1 MAAPGTDLMKVS
13 DAQDIVDEGTSHVES
28 DEGTMAELRSLL
40 LGPAEAQLA
49 EVHERLLDPQRQ
61 VEEVSRV
68 LPDAIAVR
76 SRQDDD
82 LTTALAPTVSA
93 ALEYSVRKN
102 PQPLADAIF
111 PIMGTAIRKAIA
123 SALSGMEQSFNQTL
137 AHSMSARGLAW
148 RWEALRTGRPFSEV
162 VLLHTLLFR
171 VEQVFLIHQ
180 ETGLLLRHVSAANA
194 DVQDADM
201 VSGMLTAIQDFVRDS
216 FITRQGEQ
224 LETLQVG
231 ELNVWIEP
239 GPQAILAGVIRGN
252 APQQLREIF
261 QETIEKIHLQY
272 GIELKKFSGDAAP
285 FAGTQPLLEDC
296 LQSGYDL
303 EKQKVSAGRKLTP
316 VKVVLGIVLIAIA
329 VWGFFWLRERRRW
342 DAYVEKLRSEPG
354 IVVTDTGIQGG
365 KRFVSGLRDP
375 LSRDPAMMI
384 QDTGLDSQSV
394 VERWQPFQALTPD
407 FVLARARKSL
417 EPPTTVRLNFTDGV
431 LEAEG
436 FAPHQ
441 WVLDTRRVARLLPGV
456 SQFREDKLFD
466 LVRIENPLLMFDVNQ
481 TQIRSDQQG
490 TLDQLLSEIS
500 HLRQLAGEKKVK
512 LEITGHAD
520 GSGTESQN
528 STLSQGRADT
538 VAALLKA
545 SLPAWPN
552 LTIATVGSKEKLR
565 EEVTEADR
573 ATNRSVTLKVIVTD
587 TN

>member
-1 MAAPGTDLMKVS
+1 MSASGTDLMKVS
-13 DAQDIVDEGTSHVES
+13 DAKDIADEDASPVES

-40 LGPAEAQLA
+40 LGPAEKQLA

-68 LPDAIAVR
+68 LPDAISVR
-76 SRQDDD
+76 SRQDED
-82 LTTALAPTVSA
+82 LTSALAPTVSS

-111 PIMGTAIRKAIA
+111 PIMGPAIRKAIA
-123 SALSGMEQSFNQTL
+123 SALSGMAQSFNQTL

-148 RWEALRTGRPFSEV
+148 RWEAIKTGRPFSEV

-216 FITRQGEQ
+216 FSTRAGEK

-231 ELNVWIEP
+231 ELNVWIEQ
-239 GPQAILAGVIRGN
+239 GPHAILAGVIRGN
-252 APQQLREIF
+252 APQQLREVF
-261 QETIEKIHLQY
+261 QETLEKIHLQF
-272 GIELKKFSGDAAP
+272 GPALQKFSGDATP
-285 FAGTQPLLEDC
+285 FVGTQPLLEDC

-303 EKQKVSAGRKLTP
+303 EKQKVSAGRRLTP
-316 VKVVLGIVLIAIA
+316 VRVVLGLALIGLLI
-329 VWGFFWLRERRRW
+329 WGFFWLRERRRW
-342 DAYVEKLRSEPG
+342 DAYVEKLRNEPG
-354 IVVTDTGIQGG
+354 IVVTDTGIQDG
-365 KRFVSGLRDP
+365 KRFVGGLRDP
-375 LSRDPAMMI
+375 LSRDPANLI

-394 VERWQPFQALTPD
+394 VARWQPFQAMSPD
-407 FVLARARKSL
+407 FILARAMKLL
-417 EPPTTVRLNFTDGV
+417 EPPATVTLKLTDGV

-441 WVLDTRRVARLLPGV
+441 WILDTRRVARLLPGV

-481 TQIRSDQQG
+481 TNIRSDQQV
-490 TLDQLLSEIS
+490 TFAQLLSEIA
-500 HLRQLAGEKKVK
+500 HLRQLAGDKKVR

-528 STLSQGRADT
+528 TALSQGRAET
-538 VAALLKA
+538 VASALRA
-545 SLPAWPN
+545 AIPPWNN

-573 ATNRSVTLKVIVTD
+573 ATNRSVKLKVIVTD
-587 TN
+587 AN

>member
-1 MAAPGTDLMKVS
+1 MGIPGTDLMTAS
-13 DAQDIVDEGTSHVES
+13 DGQSVVDEDKSEFSS

-49 EVHERLLDPQRQ
+49 QVHERLFDPQRQ

-76 SRQDDD
+76 SRQDED

-111 PIMGTAIRKAIA
+111 PIMGPAIRKAIA
-123 SALSGMEQSFNQTL
+123 AALSGMAQSFNQTL

-148 RWEALRTGRPFSEV
+148 RWEALKTGRPFSEV

-171 VEQVFLIHQ
+171 VEQVYLIHQ

-194 DVQDADM
+194 EVQDVDM

-216 FITRQGEQ
+216 FSTRPGEQ
-224 LETLQVG
+224 LEALQVG
-231 ELNVWIEP
+231 ELTVWIEQ

-252 APQQLREIF
+252 APQQLREVF
-261 QETIEKIHLQY
+261 QETVEKIHLQF
-272 GIELKKFSGDAAP
+272 GSALKEFSGAAIP
-285 FAGTQPLLEDC
+285 FVGTQPLLEDC
-296 LQSGYDL
+296 LQSAYDL
-303 EKQKVSAGRKLTP
+303 EHQKISTGRKLTP
-316 VKVVLGIVLIAIA
+316 LRVILGIVLLALA
-329 VWGFFWLRERRRW
+329 VWGFFWLRDRRRW
-342 DAYVEKLRSEPG
+342 DAYVARLRTEPG
-354 IVVTDTGIQGG
+354 IVVTDTGKQDG
-365 KRFVSGLRDP
+365 KHFVSGLRDP
-375 LSRDPAMMI
+375 LSRDPAIMM
-384 QDTGLDSQSV
+384 QGTGLDSKLV
-394 VERWQPFQALTPD
+394 VERWQPFQALTSD

-417 EPPTTVRLNFTDGV
+417 EPPTTVGLHFNDGL

-436 FAPHQ
+436 FASHQ
-441 WVLDTRRVARLLPGV
+441 WVLETRRVARLLPGV

-466 LVRIENPLLMFDVNQ
+466 LERIENPLLMFDVSQ
-481 TQIRSDQQG
+481 TEIRSDQQEKF
-490 TLDQLLSEIS
+490 DQLMADIA
-500 HLRQLAGEKKVK
+500 HLRQLAGEKKVR
-512 LEITGHAD
+512 LEIAGHAD
-520 GSGTESQN
+520 GSGTESKN
-528 STLSQGRADT
+528 STLSQGRAET
-538 VAALLKA
+538 VAAALKA
-545 SLPAWPN
+545 NLLNWPN

-565 EEVTEADR
+565 EELTDADR

>member
-1 MAAPGTDLMKVS
+1 MAASSTDLMKVS
-13 DAQDIVDEGTSHVES
+13 GAKDIVDEDASPVES

-40 LGPAEAQLA
+40 LGPAEQQLA

-76 SRQDDD
+76 SRQDGD
-82 LTTALAPTVSA
+82 LTSALAPTVSA

-111 PIMGTAIRKAIA
+111 PIMGPAIRKAIA
-123 SALSGMEQSFNQTL
+123 SALSGMAQSFNQTL

-148 RWEALRTGRPFSEV
+148 RWEAFRTGRPFSEV

-216 FITRQGEQ
+216 FATREGEK

-231 ELNVWIEP
+231 ELNVWIEQ
-239 GPQAILAGVIRGN
+239 GPHAILAGVIRGN

-261 QETIEKIHLQY
+261 QETVEKIHLQF
-272 GIELKKFSGDAAP
+272 GAALKRFSGDAAP
-285 FAGTQPLLEDC
+285 FIGTQPLLEDC

-303 EKQKVSAGRKLTP
+303 EKQKVNAGRRLTP
-316 VKVVLGIVLIAIA
+316 VRVVLGIVLIGLA

-342 DAYVEKLRSEPG
+342 DAYVEKLRDEPG
-354 IVVTDTGIQGG
+354 IVVTDTGIQDG

-375 LSRDPAMMI
+375 LARDPANLI
-384 QDTGLDSQSV
+384 QDTGLDTQSV
-394 VERWQPFQALTPD
+394 VARWQPFQAMSPD
-407 FVLARARKSL
+407 FILARAIKLL
-417 EPPTTVRLNFTDGV
+417 EPPSTVTLKLTDGV
-431 LEAEG
+431 LAAEG

-441 WVLDTRRVARLLPGV
+441 WILDTRRVARLLPGV

-466 LVRIENPLLMFDVNQ
+466 LVRIENPLLMFDLDQ

-490 TLDQLLSEIS
+490 TLDQLLSEVA
-500 HLRQLAGEKKVK
+500 HLRQLAGEKRVTF
-512 LEITGHAD
+512 EITGHTD
-520 GSGTESQN
+520 GSGTESRN
-528 STLSQGRADT
+528 SALSQGRADT

-545 SLPAWPN
+545 NLPDWPN
-552 LTIATVGSKEKLR
+552 LTIATVGSKAKLR
-565 EEVTEADR
+565 EEITDEDR
-573 ATNRSVTLKVIVTD
+573 ATNRSVKIKVIVTEA
-587 TN
+587 N

>member
-1 MAAPGTDLMKVS
+1 MAVS
-13 DAQDIVDEGTSHVES
+13 EAQGVVDEEKSQVS

-76 SRQDDD
+76 SQQDDD
-82 LTTALAPTVSA
+82 LSTALAPTVSA
-93 ALEYSVRKN
+93 ALEYSVRRN

-111 PIMGTAIRKAIA
+111 PIMGPAIRKAIA
-123 SALSGMEQSFNQTL
+123 AALSGMAQSFNQTL

-216 FITRQGEQ
+216 FTTRQGEQ
-224 LETLQVG
+224 LDTLQVG
-231 ELNVWIEP
+231 ELTVWIEQ

-252 APQQLREIF
+252 APQQLREVF
-261 QETIEKIHLQY
+261 VETVEKIHLQY
-272 GIELKKFSGDAAP
+272 GTALKKFSGDASP
-285 FAGTQPLLEDC
+285 FVGTQPLLEEC

-303 EKQKVSAGRKLTP
+303 EHQQASAGRKLTP
-316 VKVVLGIVLIAIA
+316 LKVILSVVLVALVVL
-329 VWGFFWLRERRRW
+329 GFFWLRDRRRW
-342 DAYVEKLRSEPG
+342 DAYVDKLRAEPG
-354 IVVTDTGIQGG
+354 IVVTDTGKQGG
-365 KRFVSGLRDP
+365 KHFVSGLRDP
-375 LSRDPAMMI
+375 LSCDPAIII
-384 QDTGLDSQSV
+384 QDTGLDAQSV
-394 VERWQPFQALTPD
+394 TERWQPFQALTPD

-417 EPPTTVRLNFTDGV
+417 EPPTSVRLNLNDGL

-436 FAPHQ
+436 FASHQ
-441 WVLDTRRVARLLPGV
+441 WVVETRRVARLLPGV

-466 LVRIENPLLMFDVNQ
+466 LERIENPLLMFDVNQ
-481 TQIRSDQQG
+481 AQIRSDQQEK
-490 TLDQLLSEIS
+490 LSQLVADIT
-500 HLRQLAGEKKVK
+500 HLRQLAGEKKIT

-520 GSGTESQN
+520 GSGTETQN
-528 STLSQGRADT
+528 STLSQGRAET
-538 VAALLKA
+538 VAAALKTN
-545 SLPAWPN
+545 LPAWPN
-552 LTIATVGSKEKLR
+552 MAIATVGSKEKLR

-573 ATNRSVTLKVIVTD
+573 ATNRSVTLKVIVSN

>member
-1 MAAPGTDLMKVS
+1 MAHPGTDLMKVA
-13 DAQDIVDEGTSHVES
+13 DAQDILNEEKSDVTS

-111 PIMGTAIRKAIA
+111 PIMGPAIRKAIA
-123 SALSGMEQSFNQTL
+123 AALSGMAQSFNQTL
-137 AHSMSARGLAW
+137 VHSMSARGLAW

-171 VEQVFLIHQ
+171 VEQIFLIHL

-216 FITRQGEQ
+216 FNTRQGER

-231 ELNVWIEP
+231 ELTVWIEQ

-252 APQQLREIF
+252 APQQLRQVF
-261 QETIEKIHLQY
+261 QETVEKIHLQY
-272 GIELKKFSGDAAP
+272 GTALKKFSGDATA
-285 FAGTQPLLEDC
+285 FVGTQPLLEDC

-303 EKQKVSAGRKLTP
+303 EQQKVSSGRKITP
-316 VKVVLGIVLIAIA
+316 LRVVLGVVVLALVI
-329 VWGFFWLRERRRW
+329 WGFFWLRDRRRW
-342 DAYVEKLRSEPG
+342 DAYVERLQAEPG
-354 IVVTDTGIQGG
+354 IVVTDQGKQGG
-365 KRFVSGLRDP
+365 KHFVSGLRDP
-375 LSRDPAMMI
+375 LSRDPAIML
-384 QDTGLDSQSV
+384 QDTGLDSGSV

-407 FVLARARKSL
+407 FVLLRAKRSL
-417 EPPTTVRLNFTDGV
+417 EPPTTVELHLDNGV
-431 LEAEG
+431 LEANG
-436 FAPHQ
+436 FASHQ
-441 WVLDTRRVARLLPGV
+441 WILETRRLARMLPGV
-456 SQFREDKLFD
+456 SQFREDGLFD
-466 LVRIENPLLMFDVNQ
+466 LERIENPLLMFDVDQ
-481 TQIRSDQQG
+481 TQIRSDQQDK
-490 TLDQLLSEIS
+490 LDQLVADLV
-500 HLRQLAGEKKVK
+500 HLRQLAGNKKVR

-520 GSGTESQN
+520 GSGTETKN
-528 STLSQGRADT
+528 STLSQGRAET
-538 VAALLKA
+538 VATALKERL
-545 SLPAWPN
+545 LAWAN

-565 EEVTEADR
+565 EEFTEADR
-573 ATNRSVTLKVIVTD
+573 ATNRSVTLKVIV
-587 TN
+587 NAPN

>member
-1 MAAPGTDLMKVS
+1 MTVS
-13 DAQDIVDEGTSHVES
+13 EAQGVLEEEKSQVS

-82 LTTALAPTVSA
+82 LSTALAPTVSA
-93 ALEYSVRKN
+93 ALEYSVRRN

-111 PIMGTAIRKAIA
+111 PIMGPAIRKAIA
-123 SALSGMEQSFNQTL
+123 AALSGMAQSFNQTL

-171 VEQVFLIHQ
+171 VEQVFLIHR

-216 FITRQGEQ
+216 FTTQQGEQ

-231 ELNVWIEP
+231 ELTVWIEQ

-252 APQQLREIF
+252 APQQLREVF
-261 QETIEKIHLQY
+261 LETVEKIHLQY
-272 GIELKKFSGDAAP
+272 GTALKKFSGDATR
-285 FAGTQPLLEDC
+285 FVGTQTLLEDC
-296 LQSGYDL
+296 LQSDFDV
-303 EKQKVSAGRKLTP
+303 EQQKVKAGRKLTP
-316 VKVVLGIVLIAIA
+316 LKVILSVVLLALV
-329 VWGFFWLRERRRW
+329 VWGFFWLRDRRRW
-342 DAYVEKLRSEPG
+342 DAYVDKLRTEPG
-354 IVVTDTGIQGG
+354 IVVTDTGKQGG
-365 KRFVSGLRDP
+365 KYFVSGLRDP
-375 LSRDPAMMI
+375 LSRDPAIII
-384 QDTGLDSQSV
+384 QDTGLDAQSV
-394 VERWQPFQALTPD
+394 TERWQPFQALTPD

-417 EPPTTVRLNFTDGV
+417 EPPSSVRLQLNDSV

-436 FAPHQ
+436 FASHQ
-441 WVLDTRRVARLLPGV
+441 WVLETRRTARLLPGV
-456 SQFREDKLFD
+456 SQFREEKLFD
-466 LVRIENPLLMFDVNQ
+466 LERIENPLLMFDVNQ
-481 TQIRSDQQG
+481 SQIRADQQAKLNELVADI
-490 TLDQLLSEIS
+490 T
-500 HLRQLAGEKKVK
+500 HLRQLAREKKIT

-520 GSGTESQN
+520 GSGTETQN
-528 STLSQGRADT
+528 STLSQGRAET
-538 VAALLKA
+538 VAVALKA
-545 SLPAWPN
+545 NLPAWTN

-573 ATNRSVTLKVIVTD
+573 ATNRSVTLKVIVT
-587 TN
+587 NIN

>member
-1 MAAPGTDLMKVS
+1 MTVS
-13 DAQDIVDEGTSHVES
+13 QAQGVVDEDKSQVS

-82 LTTALAPTVSA
+82 LSTALAPTVSA
-93 ALEYSVRKN
+93 ALEHSVRRN

-111 PIMGTAIRKAIA
+111 PIMGPAIRKAIA
-123 SALSGMEQSFNQTL
+123 AALSGMAQSFNQTL
-137 AHSMSARGLAW
+137 AYSMSARGLAW

-216 FITRQGEQ
+216 FRTRQGEQ

-231 ELNVWIEP
+231 ELTVWIEQ
-239 GPQAILAGVIRGN
+239 GPQAFLAGVIRGN
-252 APQQLREIF
+252 APQQLREVF
-261 QETIEKIHLQY
+261 QETVEKIHLQY
-272 GIELKKFSGDAAP
+272 GNALKKFSGDATP
-285 FAGTQPLLEDC
+285 FVGTQTLLEDC
-296 LQSGYDL
+296 LQSGYDV
-303 EKQKVSAGRKLTP
+303 EHQKVRADRKLTP
-316 VKVVLGIVLIAIA
+316 LKVILSLVLLALV
-329 VWGFFWLRERRRW
+329 VWGFFWLRDGQRW
-342 DAYVEKLRSEPG
+342 DVYVERLRAEPG
-354 IVVTDTGIQGG
+354 IVVTDTGKQGG
-365 KRFVSGLRDP
+365 KHFVSGLRDP
-375 LSRDPAMMI
+375 LSRDPAIII
-384 QDTGLDSQSV
+384 QDTGLDAKSV
-394 VERWQPFQALTPD
+394 TERWQPFQALTPD

-417 EPPTTVRLNFTDGV
+417 EPPSSVRLLLNDGL

-436 FAPHQ
+436 FASHQ
-441 WVLDTRRVARLLPGV
+441 WVVETRRMARLLPGV
-456 SQFREDKLFD
+456 TQFRENKLFD
-466 LVRIENPLLMFDVNQ
+466 LERIENPLLMFDVNQ
-481 TQIRSDQQG
+481 TQIRADQQEK
-490 TLDQLLSEIS
+490 LNELVVDIA
-500 HLRQLAGEKKVK
+500 HLRQLAGEKKIT

-520 GSGTESQN
+520 GSGTETQN
-528 STLSQGRADT
+528 STLSQGRAET
-538 VAALLKA
+538 VAAALKTK
-545 SLPAWPN
+545 LPAWTN
-552 LTIATVGSKEKLR
+552 LRIATVGSKEKLR

-587 TN
+587 NN

>member
-1 MAAPGTDLMKVS
+1 MTVS
-13 DAQDIVDEGTSHVES
+13 EAQGVLEEEKSQVS

-82 LTTALAPTVSA
+82 LSTALAPTVSA
-93 ALEYSVRKN
+93 ALEYSVRRN

-111 PIMGTAIRKAIA
+111 PIMGPAIRKAIA
-123 SALSGMEQSFNQTL
+123 AALSGMAQSFNQTL

-171 VEQVFLIHQ
+171 VEQVFLIHR

-216 FITRQGEQ
+216 FTTQQGEQ

-231 ELNVWIEP
+231 ELTVWIEQ

-252 APQQLREIF
+252 APQQLREVF
-261 QETIEKIHLQY
+261 LETVEKIHLQY
-272 GIELKKFSGDAAP
+272 GTALKKFSGDATP
-285 FAGTQPLLEDC
+285 FVGTQTLLEDC
-296 LQSGYDL
+296 LQSDFDV
-303 EKQKVSAGRKLTP
+303 EQQKVKAGRKLTP
-316 VKVVLGIVLIAIA
+316 LKVILSVVLLALV
-329 VWGFFWLRERRRW
+329 VWGFFWLRDRRRW
-342 DAYVEKLRSEPG
+342 DAYVDKLRTEPG
-354 IVVTDTGIQGG
+354 IVVTDTGKQGG
-365 KRFVSGLRDP
+365 KHFVSGLRDP
-375 LSRDPAMMI
+375 LSRDPAIII
-384 QDTGLDSQSV
+384 QDTGLDAQSV
-394 VERWQPFQALTPD
+394 TERWQPFQALTPD

-417 EPPTTVRLNFTDGV
+417 EPPSSVRLQLNDSV

-436 FAPHQ
+436 FASHQ
-441 WVLDTRRVARLLPGV
+441 WVLETRRTARLLPGV

-466 LVRIENPLLMFDVNQ
+466 LERIENPLLMFDVNQ
-481 TQIRSDQQG
+481 SQIRADQQAKLNELVADI
-490 TLDQLLSEIS
+490 T
-500 HLRQLAGEKKVK
+500 HLRQLAREKKIT

-520 GSGTESQN
+520 GSGTETQN
-528 STLSQGRADT
+528 STLSQSRAET
-538 VAALLKA
+538 VAVALKA
-545 SLPAWPN
+545 NLPAWTN

-573 ATNRSVTLKVIVTD
+573 ATNRSVTLKVIVT
-587 TN
+587 NIN